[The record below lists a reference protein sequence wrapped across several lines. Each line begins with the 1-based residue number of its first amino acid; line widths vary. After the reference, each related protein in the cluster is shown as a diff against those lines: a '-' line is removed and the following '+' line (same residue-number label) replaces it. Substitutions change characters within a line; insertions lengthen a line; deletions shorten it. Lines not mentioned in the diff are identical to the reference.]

1 MTRYMAYYV
10 TFSGERVEYR
20 GLRKKQAVWR
30 YHWLDR
36 RSRSLDICGFGWGK
50 SKNIGK
56 YDPPA

>member
-1 MTRYMAYYV
+1 MTRYTAYYV

-36 RSRSLDICGFGWGK
+36 HSRALDICGFGWGK
-50 SKNIGK
+50 SKATGK
-56 YDPPA
+56 

>member
-1 MTRYMAYYV
+1 MAYYV

-50 SKNIGK
+50 SKDIGK